1 MKTIKL
7 EITEEK
13 ILEAVR
19 ISFEEALKSTYRN
32 PVQEAVDIELK
43 EIGGSIR
50 DMVKEM
56 ITNAIS
62 DETFK
67 EQMQKTVIEKLV
79 MKAMSN

>member
-32 PVQEAVDIELK
+32 PVQEAVDAELK

-62 DETFK
+62 DEAFK